1 MIKNFPNVEDI
12 EIKDEK
18 WLREINGVNIK
29 KLILK
34 NMTITNPL
42 LLLSFV
48 NVNIIEMWHVTIDNK
63 IDDFITVL
71 SSMKALSSIK
81 IVLLNIKENNN
92 NYTKLFQSLSNFVLL
107 KELFIALQKITE
119 EEVIVLCSQ
128 LKFLPLLSSITL
140 CSINKVNNVFSSVK
154 SEMSNLPNL
163 RSFTFSNH
171 EIKEYLNQMEPFTNC
186 IVRSMWDNN
195 YLYIK

>member
-1 MIKNFPNVEDI
+1 
-12 EIKDEK
+12 
-18 WLREINGVNIK
+18 
-29 KLILK
+29 
-34 NMTITNPL
+34 MTITNPL

-107 KELFIALQKITE
+107 KALFIALQKITE

-128 LKFLPLLSSITL
+128 LKFLPLL
-140 CSINKVNNVFSSVK
+140 
-154 SEMSNLPNL
+154 
-163 RSFTFSNH
+163 
-171 EIKEYLNQMEPFTNC
+171 
-186 IVRSMWDNN
+186 
-195 YLYIK
+195 

>member
-12 EIKDEK
+12 EITDEK

-107 KELFIALQKITE
+107 KELFIALQK
-119 EEVIVLCSQ
+119 
-128 LKFLPLLSSITL
+128 
-140 CSINKVNNVFSSVK
+140 NNRR
-154 SEMSNLPNL
+154 
-163 RSFTFSNH
+163 RS
-171 EIKEYLNQMEPFTNC
+171 NC
-186 IVRSMWDNN
+186 IMFSIEISSFVIIN
-195 YLYIK
+195 YTMFNQQSKQCIFFCQIRNVKPTQSSFIHF

>member
-1 MIKNFPNVEDI
+1 M
-12 EIKDEK
+12 
-18 WLREINGVNIK
+18 NIK

-81 IVLLNIKENNN
+81 IVLLNIKE
-92 NYTKLFQSLSNFVLL
+92 Q
-107 KELFIALQKITE
+107 
-119 EEVIVLCSQ
+119 
-128 LKFLPLLSSITL
+128 
-140 CSINKVNNVFSSVK
+140 
-154 SEMSNLPNL
+154 
-163 RSFTFSNH
+163 
-171 EIKEYLNQMEPFTNC
+171 
-186 IVRSMWDNN
+186 
-195 YLYIK
+195 

>member
-12 EIKDEK
+12 EITDEK

-81 IVLLNIKENNN
+81 IVLLNIKR
-92 NYTKLFQSLSNFVLL
+92 KQ
-107 KELFIALQKITE
+107 
-119 EEVIVLCSQ
+119 
-128 LKFLPLLSSITL
+128 
-140 CSINKVNNVFSSVK
+140 
-154 SEMSNLPNL
+154 
-163 RSFTFSNH
+163 
-171 EIKEYLNQMEPFTNC
+171 
-186 IVRSMWDNN
+186 
-195 YLYIK
+195 

>member
-1 MIKNFPNVEDI
+1 MLF
-12 EIKDEK
+12 
-18 WLREINGVNIK
+18 RS
-29 KLILK
+29 ILK

-92 NYTKLFQSLSNFVLL
+92 FIKFCITKRAFYCSSKNNRRRRNCIMFSIEISSFVIINYTMFNQQSKQCIFFCQIRNVKPTQSS
-107 KELFIALQKITE
+107 FIH
-119 EEVIVLCSQ
+119 
-128 LKFLPLLSSITL
+128 F
-140 CSINKVNNVFSSVK
+140 
-154 SEMSNLPNL
+154 
-163 RSFTFSNH
+163 
-171 EIKEYLNQMEPFTNC
+171 
-186 IVRSMWDNN
+186 
-195 YLYIK
+195 